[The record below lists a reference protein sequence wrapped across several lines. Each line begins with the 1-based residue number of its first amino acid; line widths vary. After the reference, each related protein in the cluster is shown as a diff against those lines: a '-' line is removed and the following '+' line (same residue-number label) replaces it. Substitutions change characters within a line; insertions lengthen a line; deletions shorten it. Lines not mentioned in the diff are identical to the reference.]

1 MYNYYNTGAFSYRD
15 GLRGGKYVIDKI
27 LTTTGWA
34 GIENTDWTNIF
45 TIN

>member
-15 GLRGGKYVIDKI
+15 GIRNGMYVIDRL
-27 LTTTGWA
+27 LTVIGWG

-45 TIN
+45 ALT